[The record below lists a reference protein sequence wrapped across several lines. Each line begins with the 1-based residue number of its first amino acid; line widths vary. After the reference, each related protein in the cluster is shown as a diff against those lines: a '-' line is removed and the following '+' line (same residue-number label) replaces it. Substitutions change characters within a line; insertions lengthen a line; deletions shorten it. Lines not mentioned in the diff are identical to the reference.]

1 MRGFQN
7 DKDNSL
13 EENETGRN
21 QFFRDNNTG
30 RTMSRPEFVR
40 RIEEG
45 EYPKYH
51 VRVVNGIKTPASS
64 PDNSETNN
72 LG

>member
-1 MRGFQN
+1 MGKRITVIAET
-7 DKDNSL
+7 S
-13 EENETGRN
+13 TGRN
-21 QFFRDNNTG
+21 SQFHDNVTG

-45 EYPKYH
+45 AYPNYH
-51 VRVVNGIKTPASS
+51 VRVVDGVSTPASN
-64 PDNSETNN
+64 PDGSEGNN